1 MKLSQLVKFKQ
12 LLSELSVRHSADIAH
27 SELGD
32 IVQRVAGYEL
42 QFGEFT
48 PRLMDN
54 FDRVNREF
62 SAFQGTVDDL
72 LEDITEVIA
81 SQESRYFANSYDLY
95 RDLMPHETDEY
106 ILNRRFGEITEDVYN
121 FLHSRIHK
129 YDSWQHAGMIIRPG
143 LETFI
148 DSMVACDPMY
158 LVDIRHELLQPTLD
172 RFQDPYRRRLRP
184 YVVKEE
190 QDQPI
195 LGKLPDGQF
204 GFVLAYNIF
213 NFRPF
218 EMIGKYL
225 TEIYQKL
232 RPGGTLAMTYNNCD
246 LAHGVVLTELNYMC
260 YTPGRLVEQLAR
272 RIGYEITFRYDTHSP
287 NTWLE
292 ITKPGT
298 AQSIKGGQALAAV
311 TPKSST

>member
-27 SELGD
+27 SELSD
-32 IVQRVAGYEL
+32 IVQQVAGYEL
-42 QFGEFT
+42 QFGDFT
-48 PRLMDN
+48 PKLMEN
-54 FDRVNREF
+54 FRRVNEEF
-62 SAFQGTVDDL
+62 SGFQQTVDEL
-72 LEDITEVIA
+72 MTDIDQVIE
-81 SQESRYFANSYDLY
+81 SQEHRYFANSYTLY
-95 RDLMPHETDEY
+95 KDLMPHETDEY

-129 YDSWQHAGMIIRPG
+129 YDTWDHAGMIIRPG

-148 DSMVACDPMY
+148 DSMVACDPLY
-158 LVDIRHELLQPTLD
+158 LVDTRHGLLQPTLD

-184 YVVKEE
+184 YVIKE
-190 QDQPI
+190 DPDLPLLAKI
-195 LGKLPDGQF
+195 PDGQF

-218 EMIGKYL
+218 EMIKKYL
-225 TEIYQKL
+225 EEIYVKL
-232 RPGGTLAMTYNNCD
+232 KPGGTLAMTYNNCD
-246 LAHGVVLTELNYMC
+246 FAHGVVLTELNYMC
-260 YTPGRLVEQLAR
+260 YTPGRLVEQMAK
-272 RIGYEITFRYDTHSP
+272 RIGYEVTFRYDTHSP

-298 AQSIKGGQALAAV
+298 KPSLKGGQTLA
-311 TPKSST
+311 TINTKSST